1 MVWNLFKLQAMFD
14 IDKWQEIFATIQKNK
29 MRTFLTGFS
38 VAWGIFMLMILLGSG
53 NGLSNGVAQNFMN
66 DAVNAMWIWRGET
79 TLAYQGMKPGRTIK
93 FVNEDQDLIK
103 KVSGVGVASGRY
115 FMGNTRYSYDKESGE
130 YTTITCQ
137 PELIQ
142 VENIEIHEGRFINQ
156 IGVIQKRKVVV
167 IGADIKKA
175 LFKDSTAIGE
185 YVNINTVPFK
195 VIGVCTEPGST
206 RNRNA
211 YMPLSTAQMI
221 FNGSNQIHNL
231 ALTVN
236 AETLG
241 ESQAIEEQIRNVLG
255 KKHKFDPKDDG
266 AIGLYN
272 KLENYIQTMKIF
284 QAIKIFIWIIGM
296 GTLIAGIVGVSN
308 IMLIVVKER
317 TKEIGIRKALGAS
330 PASVV
335 GLILLESI
343 MITTVA
349 GYIGLV
355 MGTGLMEMIN
365 YFMVQSA
372 EVAAAAAEN
381 GGRAGESVFLNP
393 TVDFNIAVSAT
404 LLLIVAG
411 AIAGY
416 IPAKRAARI
425 KPIVALRD
433 E

>member
-1 MVWNLFKLQAMFD
+1 MFD
-14 IDKWQEIFATIQKNK
+14 IDKWQEIFATIKKNK

-38 VAWGIFMLMILLGSG
+38 VAWGIFMLMILLGAG
-53 NGLSNGVAQNFMN
+53 NGLSNGVANNFMN
-66 DAVNAMWIWRGET
+66 DAVNAMWIWQGKT
-79 TLAYQGMKPGRTIK
+79 TLPYEGMKTGRNIM
-93 FVNEDQDLIK
+93 FYNQDQEIVQ
-103 KVSGVGVASGRY
+103 KVPGVGVSSGRY
-115 FMGNTRYSYDKESGE
+115 FMGNTRYSFGKESGE

-137 PELIQ
+137 PHLRD
-142 VENIEIHEGRFINQ
+142 VENLQIEKGRFINE
-156 IGVIQKRKVVV
+156 IDIQQNRKVVV
-167 IGADIKKA
+167 IGADIKTA
-175 LFKDSTAIGE
+175 LFKEGEAIGE
-185 YVNINTVPFK
+185 YVNINMVPFK
-195 VIGVCTEPGST
+195 VVGICTEPGST

-221 FNGSNQIHNL
+221 FNGNNRLHNL

-236 AETLG
+236 ANTLEETK
-241 ESQAIEEQIRNVLG
+241 AIEEQIRTALG
-255 KKHKFDPKDDG
+255 HQHKFDPKDES

-284 QAIKIFIWIIGM
+284 QAIKIFIWIIGI

-330 PASVV
+330 PSSVI

-355 MGTGLMEMIN
+355 LGTGLMELIN

-372 EVAAAAAEN
+372 GAAAATEQS
-381 GGRAGESVFLNP
+381 ETIFMNP
-393 TVDFNIAVSAT
+393 TVDLNVAIYAT

-411 AIAGY
+411 AFAGY
-416 IPAKRAARI
+416 IPAKRAASI

>member
-1 MVWNLFKLQAMFD
+1 MFD
-14 IDKWQEIFATIQKNK
+14 IDKWQEILATIKKNK

-53 NGLSNGVAQNFMN
+53 NGLSNGVAANFMN
-66 DAVNAMWIWRGET
+66 DAVNAMWIWTGET
-79 TLAYQGMKPGRTIK
+79 TIPYQGMKSGRPIQ
-93 FVNEDQDLIK
+93 FHNQDQDIVN
-103 KVSGVGVASGRY
+103 KVSGVGVTSGRY
-115 FMGNTRYSYDKESGE
+115 FMGNTRYSYNKESGE

-137 PELIQ
+137 PELKE
-142 VENIEIHEGRFINQ
+142 VENLILHEGRFINK
-156 IGVIQKRKVVV
+156 IDILQKRKVVV
-167 IGADIKKA
+167 IGIDIKKA
-175 LFKDSTAIGE
+175 LFKDSTALGE
-185 YVNINTVPFK
+185 YVNINKVPFR
-195 VIGVCTEPGST
+195 VVGISSEPGST
-206 RNRNA
+206 KNRNA

-221 FNGSNQIHNL
+221 FSGSNRLHNL
-231 ALTVN
+231 ALTIN
-236 AETLG
+236 AETLQ
-241 ESQAIEEQIRNVLG
+241 ESQAVEEQIRTVLARQ
-255 KKHKFDPKDDG
+255 HKFDPKDEG

-284 QAIKIFIWIIGM
+284 QAIKIFIWIIGI

-317 TKEIGIRKALGAS
+317 TKEIGIRKAIGAS
-330 PASVV
+330 PASVI

-343 MITTVA
+343 MITTIA

-355 MGTGLMEMIN
+355 LGTGLMELIN

-372 EVAAAAAEN
+372 GATPDPQ
-381 GGRAGESVFLNP
+381 GTIFMNP

-416 IPAKRAARI
+416 IPAKRAASI
-425 KPIVALRD
+425 KPIAALRD

>member
-1 MVWNLFKLQAMFD
+1 MFD
-14 IDKWQEIFATIQKNK
+14 IDKWQEIFATIKKNK

-53 NGLSNGVAQNFMN
+53 NGLSNGVANNFMN
-66 DAVNAMWIWRGET
+66 DAVNAMWIWTGKT
-79 TLAYQGMKPGRTIK
+79 TMAYEGMKTGRTIQ
-93 FVNEDQDLIK
+93 FHNADQDIIK
-103 KVSGVGVASGRY
+103 KVPGIGAVSGRY
-115 FMGNTRYSYDKESGE
+115 FMGNTRYSYNKESGE

-142 VENIEIHEGRFINQ
+142 VENLVIEEGRFINHIDVMQ
-156 IGVIQKRKVVV
+156 NRKVVV
-167 IGADIKKA
+167 IGADMKTA

-185 YVNINTVPFK
+185 YVNVNNVPFK
-195 VIGVCTEPGST
+195 VVGVCTEPGST

-221 FNGSNQIHNL
+221 FNGSNRLHNL
-231 ALTVN
+231 ALTIN
-236 AETLG
+236 AETLD
-241 ESQAIEEQIRNVLG
+241 ESQVIEDQVRNVLG
-255 KKHKFDPKDDG
+255 RQYKFDPKDEG

-272 KLENYIQTMKIF
+272 KLENYIQTMRIF
-284 QAIKIFIWIIGM
+284 QAIKIFIWIIGI

-317 TKEIGIRKALGAS
+317 TKEIGIRKAIGAS
-330 PASVV
+330 PSSVI
-335 GLILLESI
+335 GLILLEAI

-372 EVAAAAAEN
+372 EAANAAAAN
-381 GGRAGESVFLNP
+381 GGRQGESVFLNP

-416 IPAKRAARI
+416 IPAKRAASI
-425 KPIVALRD
+425 KPIEALRD

>member
-1 MVWNLFKLQAMFD
+1 MFD
-14 IDKWQEIFATIQKNK
+14 IDKWQEILATIKKNK

-53 NGLSNGVAQNFMN
+53 NGLSNGVAANFMN
-66 DAVNAMWIWRGET
+66 DAVNAMWIWTGET
-79 TLAYQGMKPGRTIK
+79 TIPYEGMKSGRQIR
-93 FVNEDQDLIK
+93 FQNQDQEIVS
-103 KVSGVGVASGRY
+103 KVSGVGVSSGRY
-115 FMGNTRYSYDKESGE
+115 FMGNTRYSYLKESGE

-137 PELIQ
+137 PALKD
-142 VENIEIHEGRFINQ
+142 VENLILNEGRFINDLD
-156 IGVIQKRKVVV
+156 IIQKRKVVV
-167 IGADIKKA
+167 IGTDIKTA
-175 LFKDSTAIGE
+175 LFKDSVALGE
-185 YVNINTVPFK
+185 YVNINMVPFK
-195 VIGVCTEPGST
+195 VVGICSEPGST
-206 RNRNA
+206 RTRNA

-221 FNGSNQIHNL
+221 FSGSNKLHNL
-231 ALTVN
+231 ALTIN
-236 AETLG
+236 ATTLE

-255 KKHKFDPKDDG
+255 RQHKFDPKDEG

-284 QAIKIFIWIIGM
+284 QAIKIFIWIIGI

-317 TKEIGIRKALGAS
+317 TKEIGIRKAIGAS
-330 PASVV
+330 PSSVI

-343 MITTVA
+343 MITTIA

-355 MGTGLMEMIN
+355 LGTGLMELIN

-372 EVAAAAAEN
+372 GPAVEEN
-381 GGRAGESVFLNP
+381 GSGSVFLNP
-393 TVDFNIAVSAT
+393 TVDINIAIYAT
-404 LLLIVAG
+404 MLLIVAG

-416 IPAKRAARI
+416 IPAKRAASI

>member
-1 MVWNLFKLQAMFD
+1 MFD
-14 IDKWQEIFATIQKNK
+14 IDKWQEILATIKKNK

-53 NGLSNGVAQNFMN
+53 NGLSNGVAANFMN
-66 DAVNAMWIWRGET
+66 DAVNAMWIWTGKT
-79 TLAYQGMKPGRTIK
+79 TVPYQGMKSGRPIQ
-93 FVNEDQDLIK
+93 FYNEDQKIVE
-103 KVSGVGVASGRY
+103 KVEGVGVISGRF
-115 FMGNTRYSYDKESGE
+115 FMGNTRYSYNKESGD
-130 YTTITCQ
+130 YTTITCH
-137 PELIQ
+137 PELKD
-142 VENIEIHEGRFINQ
+142 VENLILEEGRFINKIDILQ
-156 IGVIQKRKVVV
+156 NRKVVV
-167 IGADIKKA
+167 LGADIKTA
-175 LFKDSTAIGE
+175 LFKDSTALGK
-185 YVNINTVPFK
+185 YVNVNNVPFK
-195 VIGVCTEPGST
+195 VVGISTEPGST

-211 YMPLSTAQMI
+211 YMPVSTAQMI
-221 FNGSNQIHNL
+221 FSGSNRLHNL
-231 ALTVN
+231 ALTIN
-236 AETLG
+236 AETLE
-241 ESQAIEEQIRNVLG
+241 ESQAIEEQIRNTLA
-255 KKHKFDPKDDG
+255 KQHKFDPTDES

-284 QAIKIFIWIIGM
+284 QAIKIFIWIIGI

-317 TKEIGIRKALGAS
+317 TKEIGIRKAIGAS
-330 PASVV
+330 PASVI

-343 MITTVA
+343 MITTLA

-372 EVAAAAAEN
+372 
-381 GGRAGESVFLNP
+381 GPTPDPQGTIFMNP

-416 IPAKRAARI
+416 IPAKRAASI

>member
-1 MVWNLFKLQAMFD
+1 MFD
-14 IDKWQEIFATIQKNK
+14 IDIWQEILATIKKNK

-53 NGLSNGVAQNFMN
+53 NGLSNGVAANFMN
-66 DAVNAMWIWRGET
+66 DAVNAMWIWNGET
-79 TLAYQGMKPGRTIK
+79 TIAYEGMKTGRPIR
-93 FVNEDQDLIK
+93 FQNQDQEIVS
-103 KVSGVGVASGRY
+103 KVSGVGVSSGRY
-115 FMGNTRYSYDKESGE
+115 FMGNTRYSYGKESGE

-137 PELIQ
+137 PALKD
-142 VENIEIHEGRFINQ
+142 VENLILNEGRFVNQ
-156 IGVIQKRKVVV
+156 IDIIQNRKVVV
-167 IGADIKKA
+167 IGTDIKTA
-175 LFKDSTAIGE
+175 LFKDSTALGE
-185 YVNINTVPFK
+185 YVNINMVPFK
-195 VIGVCTEPGST
+195 VVGICSEPGST

-221 FNGSNQIHNL
+221 FNGSNKIHNL
-231 ALTVN
+231 ALTIN
-236 AETLG
+236 ASTLE
-241 ESQAIEEQIRNVLG
+241 ESQAIEEQIRTALG
-255 KKHKFDPKDDG
+255 KQHKFDPKDEG

-284 QAIKIFIWIIGM
+284 QAIKIFIWIIGV

-317 TKEIGIRKALGAS
+317 TKEIGIRKAIGAS
-330 PASVV
+330 PSSVV

-343 MITTVA
+343 LITTIA

-355 MGTGLMEMIN
+355 LGTGLMEMIN

-372 EVAAAAAEN
+372 GPATDQSETI
-381 GGRAGESVFLNP
+381 FLNP
-393 TVDFNIAVSAT
+393 TVDINIAIYST

-411 AIAGY
+411 AVAGY
-416 IPAKRAARI
+416 IPAKRAASI

>member
-1 MVWNLFKLQAMFD
+1 MFD
-14 IDKWQEIFATIQKNK
+14 IDKWQEILATIKKNK

-53 NGLSNGVAQNFMN
+53 NGLSNGVASNFMN
-66 DAVNAMWIWRGET
+66 DAVNGMWIWTGET
-79 TLAYQGMKPGRTIK
+79 TIPYQGMKSGRQIQ
-93 FVNEDQDLIK
+93 FHNEDQELVK
-103 KVSGVGVASGRY
+103 KVSGVGVSSGRY
-115 FMGNTRYSYDKESGE
+115 FMGNTRYSFHKESGE

-137 PELIQ
+137 PELID
-142 VENIEIHEGRFINQ
+142 VEQLVINDGRFINKIDMLQ
-156 IGVIQKRKVVV
+156 NRKVVV
-167 IGADIKKA
+167 IGMDIKTA

-185 YVNINTVPFK
+185 YVNINHVPFK
-195 VIGVCTEPGST
+195 VVGICTEPGST
-206 RNRNA
+206 RTRNA

-221 FNGSNQIHNL
+221 FNGSNRLHNL
-231 ALTVN
+231 ALTIN
-236 AETLG
+236 ASTLE

-255 KKHKFDPKDDG
+255 RQHKFDPKDEG
-266 AIGLYN
+266 AIGLFN
-272 KLENYIQTMKIF
+272 KLEAYIQTMKIF
-284 QAIKIFIWIIGM
+284 QAIKIFIWIIGI
-296 GTLIAGIVGVSN
+296 GTLIAGTVGVSN

-317 TKEIGIRKALGAS
+317 TKEIGIRKAIGAS
-330 PASVV
+330 PSSVI

-343 MITTVA
+343 MITTIA

-355 MGTGLMEMIN
+355 LGTGLMEMIN

-372 EVAAAAAEN
+372 AAAEAAGAAVSDQ
-381 GGRAGESVFLNP
+381 GGNNNMFLNP
-393 TVDFNIAVSAT
+393 TVDINIAIYAT

-416 IPAKRAARI
+416 IPAKRAASI

>member
-1 MVWNLFKLQAMFD
+1 MFD
-14 IDKWQEIFATIQKNK
+14 IDKWQEIFATIKKNK

-53 NGLSNGVAQNFMN
+53 NGLSNGVANNFMN
-66 DAVNAMWIWRGET
+66 DAVNAMWIWTGKT
-79 TLAYQGMKPGRTIK
+79 TMAYEGMKTGRTIQ
-93 FVNEDQDLIK
+93 FHNADQDIIK
-103 KVSGVGVASGRY
+103 KVPGIGAVSGRY
-115 FMGNTRYSYDKESGE
+115 FMGNTRYSYNKESGE

-142 VENIEIHEGRFINQ
+142 VENLVIEEGRFINHIDVMQ
-156 IGVIQKRKVVV
+156 NRKVVV
-167 IGADIKKA
+167 IGADMKNA

-185 YVNINTVPFK
+185 YVNVNNVPFK
-195 VIGVCTEPGST
+195 VVGVCTEPGST

-221 FNGSNQIHNL
+221 FNGSNRLHNL
-231 ALTVN
+231 ALTIN
-236 AETLG
+236 AETLD
-241 ESQAIEEQIRNVLG
+241 ESQAIEQQVRNVLG
-255 KKHKFDPKDDG
+255 RQYKFDPKDEG

-272 KLENYIQTMKIF
+272 KLENYIQTMRIF
-284 QAIKIFIWIIGM
+284 QAIKIFIWIIGI

-317 TKEIGIRKALGAS
+317 TKEIGIRKAIGAS
-330 PASVV
+330 PSSVI
-335 GLILLESI
+335 GLILLEAI

-372 EVAAAAAEN
+372 EAANAAAAN
-381 GGRAGESVFLNP
+381 GGRQGESVFLNP

-416 IPAKRAARI
+416 IPAKRAASI
-425 KPIVALRD
+425 KPIEALRD

>member
-1 MVWNLFKLQAMFD
+1 MFD
-14 IDKWQEIFATIQKNK
+14 IDIWQEILATIKKNK

-53 NGLSNGVAQNFMN
+53 NGLSNGVAANFMN
-66 DAVNAMWIWRGET
+66 DAVNAMWIWTGET
-79 TLAYQGMKPGRTIK
+79 TIPYEGMKTGRPIQ
-93 FVNEDQDLIK
+93 FQNVDQEIVK
-103 KVSGVGVASGRY
+103 KVPGVGVTSGRF
-115 FMGNTRYSYDKESGE
+115 FMGNTRYSYNKESGE

-137 PELIQ
+137 PELKD
-142 VENIEIHEGRFINQ
+142 VENLELNEGRFINQ
-156 IGVIQKRKVVV
+156 IDILQKRKVVV
-167 IGADIKKA
+167 LGADIKTA
-175 LFKDSTAIGE
+175 LFKDSTVLGE
-185 YVNINTVPFK
+185 YVNINKVPFK
-195 VIGVCTEPGST
+195 VIGICKEPGST
-206 RNRNA
+206 KNRNA

-221 FNGSNQIHNL
+221 FSGSNRLHNL
-231 ALTVN
+231 ALTIN
-236 AETLG
+236 AETLE
-241 ESQAIEEQIRNVLG
+241 ESQAIEEQIRNSLG
-255 KKHKFDPKDDG
+255 RQHKFDPKDEG
-266 AIGLYN
+266 AIGLFN
-272 KLENYIQTMKIF
+272 KLEAYIQTMKIF
-284 QAIKIFIWIIGM
+284 QAIKIFIWIIGI

-317 TKEIGIRKALGAS
+317 TKEIGIRKAIGAS
-330 PASVV
+330 PASVI

-343 MITTVA
+343 LITTIA

-355 MGTGLMEMIN
+355 LGTGLMELIN

-372 EVAAAAAEN
+372 GAA
-381 GGRAGESVFLNP
+381 GSQQGESVFLNP

-416 IPAKRAARI
+416 IPAKRAASI

>member
-1 MVWNLFKLQAMFD
+1 MFD
-14 IDKWQEIFATIQKNK
+14 IDKWQEIFATIKKNK

-38 VAWGIFMLMILLGSG
+38 VAWGIFMLMILLGAG
-53 NGLSNGVAQNFMN
+53 NGLSNGVANNFMN
-66 DAVNAMWIWRGET
+66 DAVNAMWIWQGKT
-79 TLAYQGMKPGRTIK
+79 TLPYEGMKTGRNIM
-93 FVNEDQDLIK
+93 FYNQDQEIVQ
-103 KVSGVGVASGRY
+103 KVPGVGVSSGRY
-115 FMGNTRYSYDKESGE
+115 FMGNTRYSFGKESGE

-137 PELIQ
+137 PHLRD
-142 VENIEIHEGRFINQ
+142 VENLQIEKGRFVNEID
-156 IGVIQKRKVVV
+156 IQQNRKVVV
-167 IGADIKKA
+167 IGADIKSA
-175 LFKDSTAIGE
+175 LFKEGEAIGE
-185 YVNINTVPFK
+185 YVNINMVPFK
-195 VIGVCTEPGST
+195 VVGICTEPGST

-221 FNGSNQIHNL
+221 FNGNNRLHNL

-236 AETLG
+236 ASTLEETK
-241 ESQAIEEQIRNVLG
+241 AIEEQIRAALG
-255 KKHKFDPKDDG
+255 RQHKFDPKDES

-284 QAIKIFIWIIGM
+284 QAIKIFIWIIGI

-330 PASVV
+330 PSSVI

-355 MGTGLMEMIN
+355 LGTGLMEMIN

-372 EVAAAAAEN
+372 GAAAATEQS
-381 GGRAGESVFLNP
+381 ETIFMNP
-393 TVDFNIAVSAT
+393 TVDLNVAIYAT

-411 AIAGY
+411 AFAGY
-416 IPAKRAARI
+416 IPAQRAASI

>member
-1 MVWNLFKLQAMFD
+1 MKPKAMFD
-14 IDKWQEIFATIQKNK
+14 IDKWQEIFATIKKNK

-53 NGLSNGVAQNFMN
+53 NGLSNGVANNFMN
-66 DAVNAMWIWRGET
+66 DAVNAMWIWTGKT
-79 TLAYQGMKPGRTIK
+79 TIPYEGMKTGRNIQ
-93 FVNEDQDLIK
+93 FHNEDQEIIK
-103 KVSGVGVASGRY
+103 KVSGIGVVSGRY
-115 FMGNTRYSYDKESGE
+115 FMGNTRYSYQKESGE

-137 PELIQ
+137 PELIE
-142 VENIEIHEGRFINQ
+142 VENLVISEGRFINQ
-156 IGVIQKRKVVV
+156 IDVMQNRKVVV
-167 IGADIKKA
+167 IGADMKTA
-175 LFKDSTAIGE
+175 LFKDSASIGE
-185 YVNINTVPFK
+185 YVNVNNVPFK
-195 VIGVCTEPGST
+195 VVGVCTEPGST

-221 FNGSNQIHNL
+221 FNGSNRIHNL
-231 ALTVN
+231 ALTIN
-236 AETLG
+236 AKTLE
-241 ESQAIEEQIRNVLG
+241 ESQTIEDQIRNVLG
-255 KKHKFDPKDDG
+255 KQYKFDPKDEG
-266 AIGLYN
+266 AVGLYN
-272 KLENYIQTMKIF
+272 KLENYIQTMRIF

-296 GTLIAGIVGVSN
+296 GTLIAGVVGVSN

-317 TKEIGIRKALGAS
+317 TKEIGIRKAIGAS
-330 PASVV
+330 PSSVI

-355 MGTGLMEMIN
+355 LGTGLMELIN

-372 EVAAAAAEN
+372 DAAAAAAAN
-381 GGRAGESVFLNP
+381 GGRAGESVFMNP

>member
-1 MVWNLFKLQAMFD
+1 MFD
-14 IDKWQEIFATIQKNK
+14 IDKWQEILATIKKNK

-53 NGLSNGVAQNFMN
+53 NGLSNGVANNFMN
-66 DAVNAMWIWRGET
+66 DAINAMWIWQGET
-79 TLAYQGMKPGRTIK
+79 TIPYQGMKSGRQIQ
-93 FVNEDQDLIK
+93 FHNEDEDLVK

-115 FMGNTRYSYDKESGE
+115 FMGNTRYSYHKESGE

-137 PELIQ
+137 PELID
-142 VENIEIHEGRFINQ
+142 VEQLVINDGRFINKIDILQ
-156 IGVIQKRKVVV
+156 NRKVVV
-167 IGADIKKA
+167 IGTDIKTA

-185 YVNINTVPFK
+185 YVNINNVPFR
-195 VIGVCTEPGST
+195 VVGICTEPGST

-211 YMPLSTAQMI
+211 YMPLSTAQTI
-221 FNGSNQIHNL
+221 FMGSNRLHNL
-231 ALTVN
+231 ALTIN
-236 AETLG
+236 ASTIE

-255 KKHKFDPKDDG
+255 RQHKFDPKDEG
-266 AIGLYN
+266 AIGLFN
-272 KLENYIQTMKIF
+272 KLEAYIQTMRIF
-284 QAIKIFIWIIGM
+284 QAIKIFIWIIGI

-317 TKEIGIRKALGAS
+317 TKEIGIRKAIGAS
-330 PASVV
+330 PSSVI

-343 MITTVA
+343 MITTIA

-355 MGTGLMEMIN
+355 LGTGLMEMIN
-365 YFMVQSA
+365 YFMVQGA
-372 EVAAAAAEN
+372 DAAAAAAAN
-381 GGRAGESVFLNP
+381 GGERGESIFMNP
-393 TVDFNIAVSAT
+393 TVDINIAIYAT

-416 IPAKRAARI
+416 IPAKRAASI

>member
-1 MVWNLFKLQAMFD
+1 MFD
-14 IDKWQEIFATIQKNK
+14 IDKWQEIFATIRKNK

-53 NGLSNGVAQNFMN
+53 NGLSNGVANNFMN
-66 DAVNAMWIWRGET
+66 DAINAMWIWRGET
-79 TLAYQGMKPGRTIK
+79 TLAYQGMKPGRTIQ
-93 FVNEDQDLIK
+93 FQNEDQEIIK
-103 KVSGVGVASGRY
+103 KVSGVGVVSGRY
-115 FMGNTRYSYDKESGE
+115 FMGNTRYSYGKESGE
-130 YTTITCQ
+130 YTTITCL

-142 VENIEIHEGRFINQ
+142 VENIEIGEGRFINQ
-156 IGVIQKRKVVV
+156 IDENQKRKVVV
-167 IGADIKKA
+167 IGADIKTA
-175 LFKDSTAIGE
+175 LFKDSAAIGE

-221 FNGSNQIHNL
+221 FNGSNRIHNL
-231 ALTVN
+231 ALTIN
-236 AETLG
+236 AGTLG
-241 ESQAIEEQIRNVLG
+241 ESQAIEDQIRNVLG
-255 KKHKFDPKDDG
+255 KQHKFDPKDDG

-284 QAIKIFIWIIGM
+284 QAIKIFIWIIGV

-330 PASVV
+330 PASVI

-343 MITTVA
+343 LITTAA

-372 EVAAAAAEN
+372 EAAAAAAEN
-381 GGRAGESVFLNP
+381 GGRAGESVFMNP
-393 TVDFNIAVSAT
+393 TVDFNIAVAAT
-404 LLLIVAG
+404 LLLIIAG

>member
-1 MVWNLFKLQAMFD
+1 MFD
-14 IDKWQEIFATIQKNK
+14 IDLWQEIFSTIKKNK

-53 NGLSNGVAQNFMN
+53 NGLSNGVSANFMN
-66 DAVNAMWIWRGET
+66 DAINAMWIWQGET
-79 TLAYQGMKPGRTIK
+79 TVPYQGMKSGRTIL
-93 FVNEDQDLIK
+93 FHNEDEDIVK
-103 KVSGVGVASGRY
+103 KVSGVGIASGRFY
-115 FMGNTRYSYDKESGE
+115 LGNTRYSYKKETGE

-137 PELIQ
+137 PELKQ
-142 VENIEIHEGRFINQ
+142 VENIELKEGRFINQ
-156 IGVIQKRKVVV
+156 IDILQNRKVIVL
-167 IGADIKKA
+167 GADIKTA
-175 LFKDSTAIGE
+175 LFKGTTAVGE
-185 YVNINTVPFK
+185 YVNINNVPFK
-195 VIGVCTEPGST
+195 VVGICTEPGST

-221 FNGSNQIHNL
+221 FSGSNRLHNL
-231 ALTVN
+231 ALTIN
-236 AETLG
+236 AETLE
-241 ESQAIEEQIRNVLG
+241 ESKAIETQIREALG
-255 KKHKFDPKDDG
+255 KQHKFDPKDEG

-272 KLENYIQTMKIF
+272 KLENYIQTMRIF
-284 QAIKIFIWIIGM
+284 QAIKIFIWIIGI

-317 TKEIGIRKALGAS
+317 TKEIGIRKAIGAS
-330 PASVV
+330 PSSVI

-343 MITTVA
+343 MITTLA

-355 MGTGLMEMIN
+355 LGTGLMEMIN
-365 YFMVQSA
+365 YFMMQSA
-372 EVAAAAAEN
+372 GPATDQSETI
-381 GGRAGESVFLNP
+381 FLNP

-416 IPAKRAARI
+416 IPAKRAASI